1 MILKPQGRSCHPCF
15 FSNRQNIGLIE
26 ITKSSA
32 TTVRRSPTSLY
43 DTSVPVDVIGTS
55 DIIYG
60 TLIALV
66 LAFTAS
72 FLQGRRNREDSDFI
86 LTAPSEFSS
95 GNTTSSS
102 TTDSDSLS
110 TESTTTFDADS
121 WKEISRPESYIFY
134 KQKLRERESKS
145 SSKSSSGSERVWILL
160 ALLALFVPIFSV
172 EFFFALSRQFICGG
186 DPLNQSDLSEF
197 LCSPAMTNFE

>member
-1 MILKPQGRSCHPCF
+1 
-15 FSNRQNIGLIE
+15 
-26 ITKSSA
+26 
-32 TTVRRSPTSLY
+32 
-43 DTSVPVDVIGTS
+43 VPVDVIGTS

-86 LTAPSEFSS
+86 LTPPSEFSS
-95 GNTTSSS
+95 GNTTSLS
-102 TTDSDSLS
+102 TTFNDNDSLS
-110 TESTTTFDADS
+110 TESSTTFDADS

-145 SSKSSSGSERVWILL
+145 SSKSSGGSERVWILL
-160 ALLALFVPIFSV
+160 ALLTLFVPIFSV

>member
-1 MILKPQGRSCHPCF
+1 MILKPQGLSCHPCF
-15 FSNRQNIGLIE
+15 CSNRQNIGLIE

-43 DTSVPVDVIGTS
+43 DASVPVDVIGTS

-72 FLQGRRNREDSDFI
+72 FLQGRRNRDDF
-86 LTAPSEFSS
+86 APSEFSS
-95 GNTTSSS
+95 TNTTSLDTSPS
-102 TTDSDSLS
+102 DNDSLS
-110 TESTTTFDADS
+110 TESSTTFDADS

-145 SSKSSSGSERVWILL
+145 SSESSFDSERVWVLL

-172 EFFFALSRQFICGG
+172 EFFFALSRQLICGG
-186 DPLNQSDLSEF
+186 DPMNQSDWSEL